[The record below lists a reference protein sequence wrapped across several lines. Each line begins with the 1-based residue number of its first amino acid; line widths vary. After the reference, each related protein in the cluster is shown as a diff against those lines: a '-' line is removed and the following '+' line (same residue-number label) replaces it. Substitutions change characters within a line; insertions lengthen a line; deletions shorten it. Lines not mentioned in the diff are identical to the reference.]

1 MAQDHRLPVSKKE
14 YTKGYTDGENT
25 QKARRKITVTGRF
38 FDYTLLFVIL
48 LLLGFG
54 LIMIYSVSSY
64 EALDTFGD
72 AAYYV
77 KSQARSVIIGLI
89 LMIIFAQIPHEFW
102 KRVSLPFYL
111 LVLILN
117 VCVFIPGIGT
127 DLNTGSNRW
136 ISVGSLSFQPSEFV
150 KISVILLLATLLSR
164 LPVQIRRLRSFAVI
178 IGVLLPIVVVVALSN
193 LSTAIIIA
201 GIAFIMLFVI
211 NAQRKHL
218 AALLCVGVI
227 FGLVFIMIF
236 GYRSDRVA
244 AWLNPESAS
253 TDTYQT
259 VQGLYAIGSGGF
271 FGKGLGASLQ
281 KLENVP
287 EAQNDFIFTIIVEEL
302 GFFGAVCVLI
312 LFALMLWRFVIIAVN
327 ARDLYGSLL
336 VVGVMAHIA
345 LQVILNI
352 AVVTNTIPNTGIT
365 LPFIS
370 YGGTSVMI
378 LLAEMGIV
386 LNVSRAIPLHLGDAN
401 REG

>member
-1 MAQDHRLPVSKKE
+1 MAQGRKK
-14 YTKGYTDGENT
+14 TV
-25 QKARRKITVTGRF
+25 VTGRF
-38 FDYTLLFVIL
+38 FDYSLLFIIL

-54 LIMIYSVSSY
+54 LVMIYSVSSY
-64 EALDTFGD
+64 EAMDTFGD
-72 AAYYV
+72 AAYYL
-77 KSQARSVIIGLI
+77 KQQGTSVIIGLV
-89 LMIIFAQIPHEFW
+89 LMFIVSMVPHAWW
-102 KRVSLPFYL
+102 KRVSLPVYVI
-111 LVLILN
+111 VLILN
-117 VCVFIPGIGT
+117 LCVFIPGIGT

-136 ISVGSLSFQPSEFV
+136 IEIGGRSFQPSEFV
-150 KISVILLLATLLSR
+150 KIAVILLLATLLSR
-164 LPVQIRRLRSFAVI
+164 LPLQIQKLRSFAI
-178 IGVLLPIVVVVALSN
+178 IVGVLLPIVIVVALSN

-211 NAQRKHL
+211 NARRKHL
-218 AALLCVGVI
+218 AGLLCLGVV
-227 FGLVFIMIF
+227 FALVFILVF

-244 AWLNPESAS
+244 AWLNPESAAS
-253 TDTYQT
+253 DTYQT

-281 KLENVP
+281 KLSNVP

-302 GFFGAVCVLI
+302 GFFGAVCVLL

-336 VVGVMAHIA
+336 TVGVMAHIA

-370 YGGTSVMI
+370 YGGTSVII
-378 LLAEMGIV
+378 LLIEMGIV
-386 LNVSRAIPLHLGDAN
+386 LNVSRAIPLNLGDSLKEPAAY
-401 REG
+401 